1 MGMIRRCAT
10 LETRR
15 DEKGIHGIHFFVV
28 CYEEGGSIVCVSV
41 SRVEGGVVCSLLSKR
56 EKEKNVLLMMR
67 LQSRDRLV
75 TARLGSFR
83 AAIDCA
89 KVCVQQQ
96 VQ

>member
-1 MGMIRRCAT
+1 MP
-10 LETRR
+10 LLRR

-41 SRVEGGVVCSLLSKR
+41 SRVEGGVVCSLLSKK
-56 EKEKNVLLMMR
+56 EEEEKNVLLMMR

-89 KVCVQQQ
+89 VCVQQQ
-96 VQ
+96 LQ